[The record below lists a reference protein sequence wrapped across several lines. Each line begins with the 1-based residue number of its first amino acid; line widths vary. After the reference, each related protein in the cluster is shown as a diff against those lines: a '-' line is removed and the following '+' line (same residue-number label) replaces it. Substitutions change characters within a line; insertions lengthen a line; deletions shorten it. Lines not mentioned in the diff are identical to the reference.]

1 MIYIDNRLGFEG
13 VPYSLP
19 KLNDVIR
26 DVSFVLATGHLCLAW
41 VYVIQHFTFRQVL
54 SVVVWCYY
62 MYLCHYYI
70 MYCYIT
76 IHTITYYYRLLH
88 IITYYYIDV
97 ITIVIILPLYQY
109 YITLCLSI
117 LSSL

>member
-26 DVSFVLATGHLCLAW
+26 DISFVLVTGHLCLAW
-41 VYVIQHFTFRQVL
+41 VYVIQHFTFCQVL

-70 MYCYIT
+70 VLQNN
-76 IHTITYYYRLLH
+76 TYYYILLH
-88 IITYYYIDV
+88 IIAYYYI
-97 ITIVIILPLYQY
+97 
-109 YITLCLSI
+109 
-117 LSSL
+117 